1 MERRWGM
8 RKAVEIDVVI
18 DNQPESLLR
27 GQIGNVSVGGLYV
40 RTEPRNLSKDSQV
53 ELVLMLQQDSGTRVY
68 RMAAMVVRLTHE
80 GAGLMF
86 DQYDVNA
93 FRALVGLLLAR
104 QKASAAAIKEG
115 RNNAFSFSI
124 DGDADV
130 ASVLEGTTG
139 GAAGTA
145 RTFVPASKQPS
156 PVHGE

>member
-18 DNQPESLLR
+18 DNQPECLLR
-27 GQIGNVSVGGLYV
+27 GRIGNVSVGGLYV
-40 RTEPRNLSKDSQV
+40 RTEPGSLSKNSQV
-53 ELVLMLQQDSGTRVY
+53 ELVLMLQQNNGTRVY
-68 RMAAMVVRLTHE
+68 RMAAMVVRLTHD

-93 FRALVGLLLAR
+93 FRALVVLLLAK
-104 QKASAAAIKEG
+104 KAGAGAAASDG
-115 RNNAFSFSI
+115 TNTFSFSI

-139 GAAGTA
+139 GAAGAA
-145 RTFVPASKQPS
+145 RKFVPASKQPS
-156 PVHGE
+156 PAHGE

>member
-18 DNQPESLLR
+18 DNQPECLLR

-40 RTEPRNLSKDSQV
+40 RTAEPGSLSKNSQV
-53 ELVLMLQQDSGTRVY
+53 ELVLMLQQDTGTHVY
-68 RMAAMVVRLTHE
+68 RMAAMVVRLTDD

-93 FRALVGLLLAR
+93 FRALVVLLLAK
-104 QKASAAAIKEG
+104 QKASAATAAADN
-115 RNNAFSFSI
+115 RSNTFSFSI

-139 GAAGTA
+139 RAAGAA
-145 RTFVPASKQPS
+145 RTPCLR
-156 PVHGE
+156 